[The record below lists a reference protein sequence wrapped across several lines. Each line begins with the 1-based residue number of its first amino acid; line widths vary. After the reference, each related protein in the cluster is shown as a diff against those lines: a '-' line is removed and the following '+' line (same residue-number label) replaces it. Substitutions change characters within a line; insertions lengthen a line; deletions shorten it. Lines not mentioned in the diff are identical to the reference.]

1 MVEKK
6 HYSLLTRVGVAFA
19 AVVTLGLVSMIS
31 SVIIADSAEG
41 DSYAINLAGSLRMQ
55 SYRIVALLQRKEQPS
70 TVKQAINDFEQR
82 LSNPI
87 LQHVV
92 SSQLDHQVNVSYREV
107 VNRWQSLKPQLLEN
121 FTKDIEFVHLQQV
134 DKFVNEIDELVKHIE
149 VASETKIYTLR
160 AIQVVTLFLT
170 LLVIFIAMYNLHA
183 RLMVPLKELVQTASV
198 IRDGGFN
205 QRSSYQSADELGLLS
220 NTFNQMLDH
229 LTQLNSE
236 LEKRVEQKTATLQRT
251 NRVLETLYET
261 SRWLNDFPQEIQT
274 SIIRCLKRLQQLTD
288 LKRIS
293 VCLKLDNNE
302 PFNQILSSDQA
313 KRPPFCQFPDCE
325 GCKER
330 REIQGDLK
338 QSQLM
343 SLDIK
348 NQVGKYGELL
358 IENEASSPITDWQLQ
373 LLQAFADMVATACNH
388 NQFIEQ
394 KARLAMMSERA
405 VIARELH
412 DSLAQSL
419 SYQKLQVARL
429 RKLLQSSASTDVLE
443 KTINEVQQGLNA
455 AYRHLRELLSTFR
468 LKIDAPG
475 LEQALKGTVKEFQ
488 QQTHIQ
494 LRLDYKLQQFRLT
507 AHEEIHC
514 LQIAR
519 EALSNAI
526 RHSNAKEITLS
537 IHETENGQV
546 ELSTLDNGVGID
558 LTVDKPNHYGL
569 IIIQERVN
577 SLKGTLTI
585 RRCESGG
592 TEVKVEFTPQQLA
605 NNQTQIRGLV

>member
-6 HYSLLTRVGVAFA
+6 QYSLLTRVGVAFA

-41 DSYAINLAGSLRMQ
+41 DSFAINLSGSLRMQ
-55 SYRIVALLQRKEQPS
+55 SYRIVTLLQRKEPPA
-70 TVKQAINDFEQR
+70 TIKQAINNFEQR
-82 LSNPI
+82 LFNPI

-92 SSQLDHQVNVSYREV
+92 TSQLDDQVDNSYQRV
-107 VNRWQSLKPQLLEN
+107 VNRWQSLKPQLLTSLSSDLA
-121 FTKDIEFVHLQQV
+121 FIHFQQV
-134 DKFVNEIDELVKHIE
+134 ESFVNGIDELVKHLE
-149 VASETKIYTLR
+149 VVSETKIYTLR

-170 LLVIFIAMYNLHA
+170 LLVIFIAMYNLHT
-183 RLMVPLKELVQTASV
+183 RLMAPLKELVQTASA
-198 IRDGGFN
+198 IRDGDFE
-205 QRSSYQSADELGLLS
+205 QRSPYQSADELGLLS

-236 LEKRVEQKTATLQRT
+236 LEQRVEQKTATLQRT

-274 SIIRCLKRLQQLTD
+274 SLVKCLERLQQVTG

-293 VCLKLDNNE
+293 TCLELTKSE
-302 PFNQILSSDQA
+302 PFNQLLSSDQN
-313 KRPPFCQFPDCE
+313 KRPPFCQLPDCE
-325 GCKER
+325 GCQER

-338 QSQLM
+338 QSQLI
-343 SLDIK
+343 SLAIK
-348 NQVGKYGELL
+348 NKVDCYGELL
-358 IENEASSPITDWQLQ
+358 VETEVNTSITDWQLQ
-373 LLQAFADMVATACNH
+373 LLQAFTDMVATACNH

-394 KARLAMMSERA
+394 KARLAMMNERA

-429 RKLLQSSASTDVLE
+429 RKLISAQADPDVLE
-443 KTINEVQQGLNA
+443 KTINEIQQGLNS

-475 LEQALKGTVKEFQ
+475 LEQALKGTIEEYQ
-488 QQTHIQ
+488 QQTHIT
-494 LRLDYKLQQFRLT
+494 LHLDYQLQQSHLT

-526 RHSNAKEITLS
+526 RHSNASRVTVYLS
-537 IHETENGQV
+537 ETANGQV
-546 ELSTLDNGVGID
+546 ELAIVDDGIGID
-558 LTVDKPNHYGL
+558 LNTEKPNHYGL
-569 IIIQERVN
+569 IIIQERAN
-577 SLKGTLTI
+577 SLQGVLTL
-585 RRCESGG
+585 RRSTEGG
-592 TEVKVEFTPQQLA
+592 TEVKVEFTPQQTTR
-605 NNQTQIRGLV
+605 NQQELGELV